1 MDYKRRMDTDCAQEL
16 TDYRRIM
23 RKREI
28 WLPDKIDEMALA
40 HAQAAG
46 IDVSAYYAGLL
57 SDHLLDG
64 QPLKS
69 QVLCSESRPGQLAH
83 RPETVDS
90 QRVQSREVAG
100 FIRDQ
105 SDSDRPIHECDFAY
119 FKNVGPRMG
128 THVLADNTGE
138 DPDSSPPTAGT
149 FEEMGPGLGDYEMT
163 ASFSHLSFDVA
174 KIFPGFPIRSI
185 RYAQKVVNEAT
196 GIPGVV
202 ASEHKQ
208 KNGQKVGIVFKPN
221 FLMIEALL
229 QRKSGIRVS
238 LYGEPDRFSDR
249 PRSLGRGRGRYSR
262 IVVKSDEDLKKLLP
276 LVRQAYEL
284 KLGPVSA
291 I

>member
-1 MDYKRRMDTDCAQEL
+1 MHLRPAGGDQIPPVRLQIIAQTERDRHSRYFRETHVLRGLGSAGFRSQPLDRIFPMDYKRRMDTDCAQEL

-64 QPLKS
+64 RPLKS
-69 QVLCSESRPGQLAH
+69 QVLCSGLRPGQLAH

-119 FKNVGPRMG
+119 FINVEPEW
-128 THVLADNTGE
+128 A
-138 DPDSSPPTAGT
+138 
-149 FEEMGPGLGDYEMT
+149 
-163 ASFSHLSFDVA
+163 
-174 KIFPGFPIRSI
+174 
-185 RYAQKVVNEAT
+185 
-196 GIPGVV
+196 
-202 ASEHKQ
+202 
-208 KNGQKVGIVFKPN
+208 
-221 FLMIEALL
+221 LMC
-229 QRKSGIRVS
+229 
-238 LYGEPDRFSDR
+238 
-249 PRSLGRGRGRYSR
+249 
-262 IVVKSDEDLKKLLP
+262 
-276 LVRQAYEL
+276 
-284 KLGPVSA
+284 
-291 I
+291 